1 MEAGK
6 SELTAKILKEFSLQ
20 QDVAVFLFLKEK
32 LTVLT
37 SEVII

>member
-6 SELTAKILKEFSLQ
+6 SELLR

-32 LTVLT
+32 LTVVT